1 MVDQLAHNQNE
12 VGSIPTPATN
22 LEVDRFAG
30 LNLEKEEAQ
39 YSRAL
44 LEERLDFLCRY
55 YLEFKDWD
63 YCHSELN
70 EWLMQSTKK
79 RKLIL
84 MPRGHLKTSIVTVG
98 LTIQHILKDPNT
110 TILLANAVWDNARS
124 FLSEIKEYLTTK
136 SKLYYLY
143 GKYESYRWNQD
154 EIMVKQRKKANK
166 TPTVST
172 AGIDKALASQ
182 HYKVIICD
190 DIVNRQTIS
199 TEEQRDK
206 VKKFYSDLLDLLEPD
221 GTLYLVG
228 TRWHD
233 ADLYG
238 DIIRHEAEKFD
249 IYKRSAI
256 ENEQVIFPKKFS
268 LETLAD
274 LKQSKGSYEFACQYM
289 NDPMPSE
296 DQHFK
301 LPVRYW
307 TDLGDSS
314 RHTISVDLAISEKT
328 SADYT
333 VVMDCAVTASNQ
345 LCVVEYCRRRMSPLD
360 TIERIFEMVLKYKV
374 KKVGIESVAYQR
386 ALISILDEEIKKR
399 GIFFEVV
406 PIHPSKDKFTR
417 TIALQPRWESGNLLL
432 KQGMVELEEEL
443 ARFPVGEHDDL
454 LDALSMQLNIIQPTA
469 KRSKVWIPSKYRE
482 QNYGYQY

>member
-1 MVDQLAHNQNE
+1 METQTINPE
-12 VGSIPTPATN
+12 P
-22 LEVDRFAG
+22 DRFAG
-30 LNLEKEEAQ
+30 LNLEKEEVQ

-63 YCHSELN
+63 ACHSELN

-84 MPRGHLKTSIVTVG
+84 MPRGHLKTSILTIG

-124 FLSEIKEYLTTK
+124 FLSEIKEYLTSK

-143 GKYESYRWNQD
+143 GKFESYRWNQD

-199 TEEQRDK
+199 TEEQRGK

-221 GTLYLVG
+221 GTLYLIG

-238 DIIRHEAEKFD
+238 GIIRDEAEKFD
-249 IYKRSAI
+249 IYTAMATRDGTI
-256 ENEQVIFPKKFS
+256 EGEVIFPKKFNTQI
-268 LETLAD
+268 LQDLLLA
-274 LKQSKGSYEFACQYM
+274 KGSYEFYSQYF
-289 NDPMPSE
+289 NKCVNAD
-296 DQHFK
+296 DQQFK
-301 LPVRYW
+301 PPVRYW
-307 TDLGDSS
+307 KDLGDNP

-345 LCVVEYCRRRMSPLD
+345 LCVVEYCRRRMSPSE
-360 TIERIFEMVLKYKV
+360 TIERIFEFVLKYGV

-432 KQGMVELEEEL
+432 KQGMVELEDEL

-454 LDALSMQLNIIQPTA
+454 LDALAMQLNIIQPVL
-469 KRSKVWIPSKYRE
+469 KKSKVWIPSKYRE